1 MRDNDLRVNRV
12 INHTSDQVQN
22 CTTRKLTIQFG
33 AQPTTKKRIKHRVI
47 SSYTRMNIVYSVT
60 TVPDNFTE
68 KTQLNLKTSRT
79 QQYFV

>member
-1 MRDNDLRVNRV
+1 MRDNDLRVNQL

-33 AQPTTKKRIKHRVI
+33 AQSTTKKRIKHRI
-47 SSYTRMNIVYSVT
+47 IGSYTRMDIVYSIT